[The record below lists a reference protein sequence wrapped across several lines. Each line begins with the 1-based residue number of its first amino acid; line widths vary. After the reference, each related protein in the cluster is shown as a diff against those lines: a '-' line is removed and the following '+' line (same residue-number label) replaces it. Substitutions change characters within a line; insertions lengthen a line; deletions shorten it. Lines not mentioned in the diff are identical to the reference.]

1 MGPIPPTL
9 LDHLRLLADAGG
21 RAPAAPDAPLWG
33 ELFAP
38 PSPYTSLPAAALEE
52 AVGGYFEMLGE
63 FGCGKAGERAGCHTH
78 KKQNLPTLLVPSLA
92 SHAPTTRNFE
102 SLLRAAADAITDGVV
117 AVGPH
122 PAAVAAARRGADA
135 AALAR
140 ALLKLA
146 AERVEPARL
155 TTLVATAG
163 GADALAAAVVAG
175 LGAPSAREWPQAPF
189 SPFLYSL
196 RLELTHLALVLAS
209 GPLYAPA
216 GAPGRHPLSEAVLRQ
231 RGGASA
237 AAVAG
242 LLTTIAAAPLP
253 PPGTPLARD
262 DGGEG
267 GEMTPPG
274 APPPSRVA
282 RIMRVALCAARRAAA
297 VLLGRPAPPPPGSRG
312 PLADAAAAA
321 LLVLLHTAPPAG
333 GAGSPYVASLAA
345 TVDSDAAVR
354 GAPSAPLAAVAA
366 ALASGNGTDADA
378 LLTYALLRGCP
389 SFGDCV
395 LRRSPEVAAGIAL
408 PLLRALHTASPR
420 APPSARAPPPPPA
433 RAYMLLVN
441 CLVLTQEPAF
451 CTTAA
456 APVPRGGASFY
467 RDGALG
473 AAPPLATLAT
483 AVLLRAA
490 HAALGR
496 GRDVYQLTTA
506 LAAAANLAPA
516 AAPLPAH
523 VASRAVRLLE
533 RLAARHARLTADGDA
548 DEGRVYEELTRV
560 ALELVNAALAAALGG
575 GGGGA
580 SGGNGGRAIDPAAA
594 DVVYALLHRGD
605 ALAPLATHPRFADL
619 AANIEAVVAF
629 FGGRVEAAARRAA
642 GGDADDSGGATLSD
656 TVTAASALASVR
668 AALPDWPAGGLA
680 PLPDLRF
687 SYEEEADAASFFVP
701 AAWAAALR
709 ATRARIAWTPP
720 AIALFPASDAAAV
733 AAGAAAK
740 GLDLAEAAALASTA
754 SLDSVAGGASV
765 V

>member
-1 MGPIPPTL
+1 M
-9 LDHLRLLADAGG
+9 
-21 RAPAAPDAPLWG
+21 
-33 ELFAP
+33 
-38 PSPYTSLPAAALEE
+38 
-52 AVGGYFEMLGE
+52 
-63 FGCGKAGERAGCHTH
+63 
-78 KKQNLPTLLVPSLA
+78 
-92 SHAPTTRNFE
+92 
-102 SLLRAAADAITDGVV
+102 
-117 AVGPH
+117 
-122 PAAVAAARRGADA
+122 AAARRGADT

-146 AERVEPARL
+146 AERLEPPRL
-155 TTLVATAG
+155 TAIVATVG

-175 LGAPSAREWPQAPF
+175 LGAPSAREWPQAPL
-189 SPFLYSL
+189 SPALYAL

-216 GAPGRHPLSEAVLRQ
+216 GAPGRHPLSGAVLQQ
-231 RGGASA
+231 RGGAAA

-267 GEMTPPG
+267 GDLPPSG
-274 APPPSRVA
+274 TPPPSRVA
-282 RIMRVALCAARRAAA
+282 RIMRVALSAARRAAA
-297 VLLGRPAPPPPGSRG
+297 ALLGRPAPPPPGPRG

-345 TVDSDAAVR
+345 TVDGDAAVP
-354 GAPSAPLAAVAA
+354 GAPCAPLAAVAA
-366 ALASGNGTDADA
+366 ALASGDGTDADA

-389 SFGDCV
+389 SFSDFV
-395 LRRSPEVAAGIAL
+395 LRRSPKAAAGVAL

-420 APPSARAPPPPPA
+420 PPRAARAPPPPPA

-441 CLVLTQEPAF
+441 CLVLTQEPSF
-451 CTTAA
+451 GTAA
-456 APVPRGGASFY
+456 ATPVPRGGASFY

-473 AAPPLATLAT
+473 PSPPLATLAT

-548 DEGRVYEELTRV
+548 DEARVYEDLTRV
-560 ALELVNAALAAALGG
+560 ALELVNAALAAALGSG
-575 GGGGA
+575 GGGGTTGS
-580 SGGNGGRAIDPAAA
+580 SGSGIDPAAA

-619 AANIEAVVAF
+619 AANIEAVVGF
-629 FGGRVEAAARRAA
+629 FGGRVEAAARRAG
-642 GGDADDSGGATLSD
+642 GGDDGDGGATLSD
-656 TVTAASALASVR
+656 TVTAASALAAVR
-668 AALPDWPAGGLA
+668 AALPDWPAAGLA
-680 PLPDLRF
+680 PLPDFRF
-687 SYEEEADAASFFVP
+687 SYEEEPDAASFFVP

-709 ATRARIAWTPP
+709 TTRARVGWTPP
-720 AIALFPASDAAAV
+720 AIALFPASEAAVVAV
-733 AAGAAAK
+733 AAGAAAG

-754 SLDSVAGGASV
+754 SLDSVAAGASV